1 MGKPLKNLAVLKRD
15 GKKDVKPI
23 SAQVFQLENGVVV
36 VYVFPFSAEISKKD
50 GQVRF
55 EAQIGRIV
63 VGQTFELSEMEFL
76 GKLEL

>member
-1 MGKPLKNLAVLKRD
+1 LKRD
-15 GKKDVKPI
+15 GKKDVRPV
-23 SAQVFQLENGVVV
+23 SAEVFQLESGVVV
-36 VYVFPFSAEISKKD
+36 VYVFPMSAEISRKD

-63 VGQTFELSEMEFL
+63 VGQTFELGEMEFM